1 MYIYIYIEIDL
12 ALFLKD
18 PLHQFIANN
27 ERLLRKNNPKCITK
41 YKTYLVKDMQQHD
54 LFYRGYIIQT
64 KINNNTISQ
73 LYIKELNGINESI
86 NIGCLNVE
94 YSLKTVQASHP

>member
-1 MYIYIYIEIDL
+1 
-12 ALFLKD
+12 
-18 PLHQFIANN
+18 
-27 ERLLRKNNPKCITK
+27 
-41 YKTYLVKDMQQHD
+41 MQQHD